1 MKKAIHA
8 IVKGRV
14 QGVYYRA
21 STRNK
26 AKSLELTGWVKNLP
40 NGDVEFLA
48 IGEEDMLDELIK
60 WAWDGP
66 DYAQVTEVI
75 TETLE
80 YIPDFK
86 DFSVR
91 YE

>member
-21 STRNK
+21 STRDK
-26 AKSLELTGWVKNLP
+26 ARSLCLTGWVRNLP

-48 IGEEDMLDELIK
+48 VGEEYMLEELIK
-60 WAWDGP
+60 WAWGGS
-66 DYAQVTEVI
+66 DYANVTDVI
-75 TETLE
+75 TD
-80 YIPDFK
+80 IPEILPEFEN
-86 DFSVR
+86 FIVR
-91 YE
+91 Y